1 MRNTR
6 QARRRESERA
16 RERAREGREREG
28 ERESSRER
36 ERGDDVG
43 KLPQARRVVIR
54 PEDSSDKYNVDGEV
68 LDGEKM
74 EIEVLPR
81 KLRMV

>member
-1 MRNTR
+1 MRNHAAGSA
-6 QARRRESERA
+6 ARERERERESEK
-16 RERAREGREREG
+16 REREG
-28 ERESSRER
+28 GRDRER
-36 ERGDDVG
+36 DQGDDMG

>member
-1 MRNTR
+1 MGKMR
-6 QARRRESERA
+6 
-16 RERAREGREREG
+16 
-28 ERESSRER
+28 
-36 ERGDDVG
+36 
-43 KLPQARRVVIR
+43 QARRVVIR